1 MIGGACRRSAASG
14 GLGYGLPGEISLF
27 RCLFFMIV
35 SSGSPP
41 HFWALALL
49 RQKEYGA
56 VTHVPMLPVIA
67 TNARATGRF

>member
-1 MIGGACRRSAASG
+1 
-14 GLGYGLPGEISLF
+14 
-27 RCLFFMIV
+27 MIV